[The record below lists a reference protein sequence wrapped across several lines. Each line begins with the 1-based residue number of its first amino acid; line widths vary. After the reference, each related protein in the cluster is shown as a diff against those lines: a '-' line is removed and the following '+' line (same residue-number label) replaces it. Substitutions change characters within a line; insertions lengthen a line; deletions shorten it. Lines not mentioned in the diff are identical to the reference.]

1 MRGQPVPELQ
11 ADVAEAGHRRDHA
24 AGHVERDRLVGW
36 SICNDMSRESKPV
49 RSLRL
54 MWFLRLLY
62 LPYKWLI
69 FGPLAVVS
77 TVVCATGAVVLAFLS
92 PRLASRLCGPAWAR
106 FNCLITPMLVRVEGR
121 ERIDP
126 RQSYVIV
133 ANHQSQYDIF
143 VLYGWLGIEFKW
155 VMKKE
160 LRKMPMIGVS
170 CERIGHVFIDRSNRQ
185 AAIETINQAK
195 AKIVDGVSILFF
207 PEGTRSLD
215 GRLRP
220 FKRGAFRMA
229 LDLGLPLL
237 PATVVGTRD
246 VLPAGTRR
254 LFPGRARLVFHD
266 PIPTECLGDEDLPR
280 LIDQTREV
288 IASALPPELR

>member
-1 MRGQPVPELQ
+1 
-11 ADVAEAGHRRDHA
+11 
-24 AGHVERDRLVGW
+24 
-36 SICNDMSRESKPV
+36 MSREPFHI
-49 RSLRL
+49 RLLRL
-54 MWFLRLLY
+54 AY
-62 LPYKWLI
+62 LPYKWFV
-69 FGPLAVVS
+69 FGPVLGLSTTFFAVL
-77 TVVCATGAVVLAFLS
+77 AVVLAFLN
-92 PRLASRLCGPAWAR
+92 PRLASKICGTAWAR
-106 FNCLITPMLVRVEGR
+106 VNSFITPMLVRVEGR
-121 ERIDP
+121 ERVDP

-160 LRKMPMIGVS
+160 LRKVPMIGVS
-170 CERIGHVFIDRSNRQ
+170 CERIGHIFIDRSNRQ

-207 PEGTRSLD
+207 PEGTRSPD
-215 GRLRP
+215 GRLKL

-229 LDLGLPLL
+229 LDLELPLL
-237 PATVVGTRD
+237 PVTVVGTRD

-266 PIPTECLGDEDLPR
+266 PIPTAGLGDEDLPR
-280 LIDQTREV
+280 LIDQTREA
-288 IASALPPELR
+288 ITSALPPELH